1 MSCDWN
7 VEDHDVTAKK
17 FEQSCQFHILI
28 IDETKL
34 VLLDLLANP
43 QRNGI
48 EVKFLAEGIPTE

>member
-1 MSCDWN
+1 MVIWTSTMSCDWN

-34 VLLDLLANP
+34 VLLD
-43 QRNGI
+43 
-48 EVKFLAEGIPTE
+48 